1 MRGDCRTVL
10 TATNNM
16 SIALDIILIII
27 FLITILLGVRRGFI
41 KSAARFIGTIIAAC
55 LAAYLG
61 GLAAQWIFD
70 ALFRDSLL
78 EKVNES
84 ISGLTG
90 MESIVGVFET
100 LPDFIVRAL
109 ESAGVTTDSLMAGI
123 STGQGQVAEVIVEMI
138 SPVFIGFIKVLTV
151 IVLFML
157 LMIVV
162 RVLSNFIDSLFDLP
176 ILNFVNSALGG
187 VFGFLTGLLV
197 VWIVVAILQVFTP
210 MLSTEL
216 QSAVDS
222 SIESSV
228 VASIFLGF
236 NPFAAL
242 F

>member
-1 MRGDCRTVL
+1 MCG
-10 TATNNM
+10 NQKM

-27 FLITILLGVRRGFI
+27 FLITILLGIRRGFI
-41 KSAARFIGTIIAAC
+41 KSAARFIGTVIAAC
-55 LAAYLG
+55 LAAWLG

-70 ALFRDSLL
+70 TLFRESLL
-78 EKVNES
+78 ERVNES

-90 MESIVGVFET
+90 MESVAGVFAT

-109 ESAGVTTDSLMAGI
+109 ESAGITADSLMSGI
-123 STGQGQVAEVIVEMI
+123 NAGQGQAAEVIVNMI

-151 IVLFML
+151 IVLFAL

-162 RVLSNFIDSLFDLP
+162 RVLANFIDSLFDLP
-176 ILNFVNSALGG
+176 ILNVVNSALGG

-197 VWIVVAILQVFTP
+197 VWVVVAVLQVFTP

-216 QSAVDS
+216 QAAVDG
-222 SIESSV
+222 SIKDSAIASV
-228 VASIFLGF
+228 FLGF

-242 F
+242 FR